1 VPNIH
6 TFRISPS
13 GGLIAASPNSIIF
26 ARDWSVKFHPF
37 CYCPAVAYRHIKA
50 MPALPPKADIG

>member
-26 ARDWSVKFHPF
+26 ARDWSVRFHK
-37 CYCPAVAYRHIKA
+37 VS
-50 MPALPPKADIG
+50 